1 MRRLFAPA
9 FFVLSRLSTMGAF
22 AMVGTLLM
30 FAPLAGLWLATSSTA
45 GATLA
50 GSFIGT
56 AALVLAC
63 EAVPLYFLIALHL
76 ATERAM
82 CDLRG
87 TVERIASGDL
97 TVHAA
102 LGAVAA
108 DGSERARLWGSF
120 EQMSRSLTG
129 IVNQVRN
136 SADAIVAT
144 AGNVADGNAH
154 LSRRSHEQ
162 AATLEQTAAGMEE
175 LAATVKRNAESCSRA
190 NGLAENGSRIASR
203 AAKQMQQ
210 VAAVMQKIDESS
222 RSVADIL
229 GTIEGISFQTNI
241 LALNAA
247 VEAAR
252 AGEHGHGF
260 AVVAT
265 EVRELARRSGESAK
279 EIKALIGDSAD
290 SVAEG
295 TRLVDGAEA
304 TMDEVVTSVAQV
316 NKVIAEIALASS
328 EQSSRVDEINGAIAQ
343 MESVTQQYAALVE
356 EAAAAAHSFEEEAA
370 RLEEVVGAFKTDRME
385 DRDEAVALVKRAA
398 AYVREHGLQRAIA
411 AFNDSHAGFVRDK
424 YYIWASDYRGVT
436 LAHGGD
442 PRVCGKNYWEVK
454 AVDGRTFIREII
466 ETART
471 QGRGWCD
478 YPWKNPASGRTEQK
492 STYFEAVGD
501 DVFLACGIYKGKKN
515 IARNVRAPA
524 SPKKVAALPAP
535 GSRAFSR

>member
-9 FFVLSRLSTMGAF
+9 FFALSRLSTMGGF

-30 FAPLAGLWLATSSTA
+30 LAPLAGLWLATSSTA
-45 GATLA
+45 GAPLA
-50 GSFIGT
+50 GSFAGT

-63 EAVPLYFLIALHL
+63 EAVPLYFFIALHL

-87 TVERIASGDL
+87 AVERIASGDL
-97 TVHAA
+97 TAHAA

-108 DGSERARLWGSF
+108 DGSETARLWGSF

-154 LSRRSHEQ
+154 LSRQSHEQ
-162 AATLEQTAAGMEE
+162 AATLEQTAAGMQE

-203 AAKQMQQ
+203 AAEQMQQ
-210 VAAVMQKIDESS
+210 VAAVMQKIDVSS

-229 GTIEGISFQTNI
+229 GTIEGIAFQTNI

-252 AGEHGHGF
+252 AGEQGHGF

-295 TRLVDGAEA
+295 TRLVDGAGA

-328 EQSSRVDEINGAIAQ
+328 EQSSGVDEINGAIAQ

-411 AFNDSHAGFVRDK
+411 AFNDSHGGFVRDK

-454 AVDGRTFIREII
+454 AADGRTFIREII
-466 ETART
+466 ETARA

-535 GSRAFSR
+535 GSRAFSG